1 MTKEA
6 QKKNYGSIMILLAAM
21 LWGTTGTAQAL
32 APMGA
37 SPLVVGSLRL
47 AVGSA
52 FLLFFARSQRVNF
65 EPNLW
70 LCWPSLLAGIC
81 VALYQFCFFAGVK
94 KTGVAVGTIVAIGSG
109 PVFAGLLTYLFR
121 GEQLT
126 RTWIIS
132 TFLAVVGCALLIG
145 TKQGLTINIWGI
157 LLALG
162 AGFAYALYALIS
174 KNLLQTHAP
183 EAVMAVIFTLGF
195 IFTLPVLKFLNWS
208 WFCQIKTILVILH
221 LGILA
226 TGLAYILFARGLTT
240 VPVSS
245 AVTLSLAEPLT
256 AGLLGIFFLGEPL
269 SLYTSIGISCIL
281 ISLVLI
287 SRTT

>member
-1 MTKEA
+1 
-6 QKKNYGSIMILLAAM
+6 MILLAAM

-37 SPLVVGSLRL
+37 TPLVVGSLRL

-52 FLLFFARSQRVNF
+52 FLLFFARLQRINF
-65 EPNLW
+65 KLHQWP
-70 LCWPSLLAGIC
+70 CWPTLLAGTC

-109 PVFAGLLTYLFR
+109 PVFAGLLAYLFR

-126 RTWIIS
+126 RTWTIS
-132 TFLAVVGCALLIG
+132 TFLAVLGCALLMG
-145 TKQGLTINIWGI
+145 TKQGLTIDIWGI

-162 AGFAYALYALIS
+162 AGLAYALYALIS
-174 KNLLQTHAP
+174 KNLLQVHAP

-208 WFCQIKTILVILH
+208 WLCQIKTILVILH
-221 LGILA
+221 LGILT

-269 SLYTSIGISCIL
+269 SFYAGLGIGCIFISLIL
-281 ISLVLI
+281 ISK
-287 SRTT
+287 TT